1 MLFELATGNTPFYHP
16 RSKDNSTDRISER
29 ILKEQPRMP
38 RYFSSE
44 LKDVVRKVT
53 SDASRS
59 APLVL
64 LLRAVVGVASGV
76 GIC

>member
-1 MLFELATGNTPFYHP
+1 
-16 RSKDNSTDRISER
+16 
-29 ILKEQPRMP
+29 MP